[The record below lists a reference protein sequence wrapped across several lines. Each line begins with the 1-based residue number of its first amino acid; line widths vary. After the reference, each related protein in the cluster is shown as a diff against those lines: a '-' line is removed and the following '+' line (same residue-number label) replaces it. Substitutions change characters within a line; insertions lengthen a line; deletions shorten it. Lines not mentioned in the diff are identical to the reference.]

1 MTTDYTIKYSKRKT
15 MGLYITKNA
24 EIEVRVPLGTPQKVI
39 ADFVENHQDWINTHH
54 GAVARQAQAR
64 EKFQLEFGTELL
76 FMGQLFP
83 LVPVEKT
90 ATGFSG
96 EHFYAYQHLSHEEL
110 KASQV
115 DIYRTLAKRVIEDQ
129 VEKLG
134 KHMGLTPRLVKINGA
149 KSRWGSCSSSGNLNF
164 SWYLVMAEEST
175 IRYVVVHE
183 LAHLIEMN
191 HSSKFWKIVE
201 QVLPHYK
208 IEQEKLKELQKK
220 LKTENWE

>member
-1 MTTDYTIKYSKRKT
+1 MMTDYTIKYSKRKT

-39 ADFVENHQDWINTHH
+39 GDFVENHRDWINTHH
-54 GAVARQAQAR
+54 PNVAGQVEAR
-64 EKFQLEFGTELL
+64 ENFQLEFGAELL
-76 FMGQLFP
+76 FLGQYFP
-83 LVPVEKT
+83 LIPVEKT

-96 EHFYAYQHLSHEEL
+96 KHFYAYAHLSPEEL

-129 VEKLG
+129 VNKLS
-134 KHMGLTPRLVKINGA
+134 KHMGLKPKAVKINGA
-149 KSRWGSCSSSGNLNF
+149 KSRWGSCSSAGNLNF
-164 SWYLVMAEEST
+164 SWYLVMAEETT

-183 LAHLIEMN
+183 LAHIVEMN
-191 HSSKFWKIVE
+191 HSAKFWKIVE
-201 QVLPHYK
+201 QVLPRYK
-208 IEQEKLKELQKK
+208 IEREKLKALQKK

>member
-24 EIEVRVPLGTPQKVI
+24 EIEVRVPLGTPQIVI
-39 ADFVENHQDWINTHH
+39 TDFVENHRDWISTHH
-54 GAVARQAQAR
+54 GDVAKQVEER
-64 EKFQLEFGTELL
+64 EKFQLEFGADLL
-76 FMGQLFP
+76 FLGRLFP

-96 EHFYAYQHLSHEEL
+96 EYFYAYHHLSPEEL

-129 VEKLG
+129 VDKLA
-134 KHMGLTPRLVKINGA
+134 KHMGLKPKAVKINGA
-149 KSRWGSCSSSGNLNF
+149 RTRWGSCSSSGNLNF
-164 SWYLVMAEEST
+164 SWYLVMAEETT

-191 HSSKFWKIVE
+191 HSSNFWKIVE
-201 QVLPHYK
+201 QVLPNYK
-208 IEQEKLKELQKK
+208 AEREKLNKLQKK
-220 LKTENWE
+220 LSVQIWE